1 MRAAVLEENRKP
13 LAIATDVDVAA
24 PGPEEVVVKIASCG
38 ICHSDLTLIDLPGGG
53 QLPIVLGHEAAG
65 VVEEVGGAVRGLRR
79 GDSVV
84 LTPLAP
90 CGHCY
95 WCVRSQP
102 TLCAEAQA
110 FMTGTR
116 ADGTSP
122 LSRKGKIVYRG
133 FSTGGFGEYAL
144 VHQNAA
150 VKVPADTPLEVACVI
165 GCAVQTGVGAVLNT
179 AKVEEGASVLVTG
192 LGGVGV
198 SIVQGARLAGASK
211 IIASDPVA
219 ERRDHARHFGATHVL
234 DPGQDDVVAKAREIT
249 GGIGVDYAFDGAGS
263 QTLVQHCLQ
272 ASRLGGTTV
281 MVGAPLDPRPLEIP
295 IPALFLTWEKKLL
308 GSLLGS
314 CHSHRDIPRF
324 LALWRRGALDL
335 DGMITRRRPI
345 EEINQGLDD
354 LRATRGIRT
363 VLSF

>member
-1 MRAAVLEENRKP
+1 MRAALLEEHRKP

-24 PGPEEVVVKIASCG
+24 PGPDEVVVKIASCG
-38 ICHSDLTLIDLPGGG
+38 ICHSDLTLIEMPGGA

-65 VVEEVGGAVRGLRR
+65 VVEEVGAAVRGLRR

-102 TLCAEAQA
+102 TLCIDAQN
-110 FMTGTR
+110 FMTGAR

-179 AKVEEGASVLVTG
+179 ARVEEGATVLVTG
-192 LGGVGV
+192 LGGIGV

-211 IIASDPVA
+211 ILASDPVA

-234 DPGQDDVVAKAREIT
+234 DPSQDDVVARALEIT
-249 GGIGVDYAFDGAGS
+249 GGIGVDYAFDAAGS
-263 QTLVQHCLQ
+263 PRLVQDCI
-272 ASRLGGTTV
+272 AATRRGGTSV
-281 MVGAPLDPRPLEIP
+281 MIGLPAEPRPVEIADP
-295 IPALFLTWEKKLL
+295 TAFLIGEKRLVA
-308 GSLLGS
+308 SLLGS
-314 CHSHRDIPRF
+314 CNSQRDVPR
-324 LALWRRGALDL
+324 LIALWRRGALDL
-335 DGMITRRRPI
+335 EGMISQRRPLEQI
-345 EEINQGLDD
+345 DQGIDD
-354 LRATRGIRT
+354 LRAGRGIRT
-363 VLSF
+363 VLSL